1 MHDIISDLRLSFRQL
16 ARAPGFAAAA
26 VGVLALG
33 IGLNAGVFGLG
44 YMVALAGR
52 PFTAPNEIVQLYS
65 RHEVEPNSYRAFSHG
80 AYEVIAGRH
89 DVFAAVAAHNLGM
102 VGVRD
107 TVGAG
112 DPRRTFAAFVSQ
124 NYFQMLGVS
133 LARGRGFTAEE
144 SRPGAA
150 LPVAIASH
158 VLWRRMG
165 SDPALVGRTIQV
177 NEQAFTIVGIT
188 PDGFT
193 GTMMLLGPELFFPL
207 GASDTLQN
215 DFTRKKGTRLANP
228 DAFDLFLVGRLAPG
242 VSVATAQAR
251 LGATAAAVSQAYP
264 AEYRERQLTVG
275 GLPRFGTSTSPSDES
290 VLGTLALVF
299 LGLTGA
305 VLLIVCLN
313 LATVLIARGQARR
326 REFAIRLALGGG
338 RFRIVRQLMIEALV
352 LGLAGAAGGVL
363 LGLPA
368 VDALLTALLSRLPV
382 SFAVDADITRATIAG
397 ALVFG
402 TLAAVMFALGP
413 ALAHTRGHGVTG
425 LKHQMSD
432 DAPTTR
438 RRWYLPRHPLVALQV
453 ALSLALLVAAGLF
466 VRLAREGTAVDVG
479 AKASDTVLVDVDAS
493 LAGDD
498 EARALPR
505 YAALEAR
512 LAALPGVETA
522 SIGVT
527 IPFGTTRFGEDVR
540 RAGTRAAKGERP
552 ATPEAGRAYEADWN
566 AVGATYPQAMG
577 LTLLRGRAF
586 TEAEAQ
592 RSGAPRVALVDETL
606 ARQLWPD
613 GDAVGQSIHIGD
625 APESAKAAPQPEVQ
639 IVGIVSRLTSDMF
652 SKTPN
657 GAVYVPFAQ
666 GFRSSIYFHVRP
678 RPGAGAGLAGRVRDD
693 LRAAAPT
700 LPVFG
705 ATTFGAHLAT
715 SIEFWGLKAL
725 ASAMTAV
732 GVFAAMIALV
742 GVYGAKAY
750 AVSRRAR
757 EIGVRLAVGA
767 TPRSVERMIVG
778 EGLRVGLVGA
788 AVGLALALGVG
799 RVLGALF
806 VDVVAFD
813 WTLFTVAPVLLVA
826 ACMAAAW
833 VPARRAAAV
842 DPSQVLR
849 GE

>member
-1 MHDIISDLRLSFRQL
+1 M
-16 ARAPGFAAAA
+16 
-26 VGVLALG
+26 
-33 IGLNAGVFGLG
+33 
-44 YMVALAGR
+44 
-52 PFTAPNEIVQLYS
+52 
-65 RHEVEPNSYRAFSHG
+65 
-80 AYEVIAGRH
+80 
-89 DVFAAVAAHNLGM
+89 
-102 VGVRD
+102 
-107 TVGAG
+107 
-112 DPRRTFAAFVSQ
+112 
-124 NYFQMLGVS
+124 
-133 LARGRGFTAEE
+133 
-144 SRPGAA
+144 
-150 LPVAIASH
+150 
-158 VLWRRMG
+158 
-165 SDPALVGRTIQV
+165 
-177 NEQAFTIVGIT
+177 
-188 PDGFT
+188 
-193 GTMMLLGPELFFPL
+193 
-207 GASDTLQN
+207 
-215 DFTRKKGTRLANP
+215 
-228 DAFDLFLVGRLAPG
+228 
-242 VSVATAQAR
+242 
-251 LGATAAAVSQAYP
+251 
-264 AEYRERQLTVG
+264 G

-338 RFRIVRQLMIEALV
+338 RFRIVRQLMTEALV

-382 SFAVDADITRATIAG
+382 SFAVDADITQATIAG
-397 ALVFG
+397 ALLFG

-413 ALAHTRGHGVTG
+413 ALAHTRGHALTD
-425 LKHQMSD
+425 LKHQMGD
-432 DAPTTR
+432 AAPTTR

-493 LAGDD
+493 LAGDN

-505 YAALEAR
+505 YAALETR

-522 SIGVT
+522 SIGIT

-540 RAGTRAAKGERP
+540 RAGTRPAKGERP
-552 ATPEAGRAYEADWN
+552 ATPEAGRAFGADWN

-577 LTLLRGRAF
+577 LTVLRGRAF
-586 TEAEAQ
+586 TETEAQ
-592 RSGAPRVALVDETL
+592 RPGAPRVALVDETL

-625 APESAKAAPQPEVQ
+625 PPESAEAAPQPEVQ
-639 IVGIVSRLTSDMF
+639 IVGIVSRVTSDMF

-678 RPGAGAGLAGRVRDD
+678 RPGADAGLADRVRQEV
-693 LRAAAPT
+693 RAAAPT
-700 LPVFG
+700 LPVFR

-732 GVFAAMIALV
+732 GAFAALIALV

-750 AVSRRAR
+750 AVSRRSR

-767 TPRSVERMIVG
+767 TPGSVERMIVG

-788 AVGLALALGVG
+788 AGGLALGLGVG
-799 RVLGALF
+799 RVLEALF
-806 VDVVAFD
+806 VDVAAFD
-813 WTLFTVAPVLLVA
+813 WMLFTAAPALLVA
-826 ACMAAAW
+826 ACAAAAW